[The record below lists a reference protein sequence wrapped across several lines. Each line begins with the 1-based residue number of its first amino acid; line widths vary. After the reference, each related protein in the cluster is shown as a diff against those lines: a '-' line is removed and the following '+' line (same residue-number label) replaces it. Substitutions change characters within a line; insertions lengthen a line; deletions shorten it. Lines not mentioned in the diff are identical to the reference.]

1 MKIFRNYLILS
12 GLLLT
17 FLFFYIPVR
26 NQTSYPLEIGPQ
38 LDPRVR
44 TKYTDLLNEQQP
56 EILFVGDSM
65 LAPAV
70 DEAVVSRRLGKKTL
84 LAGQPGTASTV
95 WYLMIKNNIVAAE
108 HKPEYLVLFFRDAML
123 TAPGYRVTG
132 SYFEL
137 VDEYASPDDELLIER
152 AYLNQ
157 MTPPEKIM
165 EAYMPLYASRWGIR
179 AGIER
184 YIRYSLGRIL
194 LGCDEACMDFALER
208 VFRAG
213 DFDLPFFTNM
223 IAASDDYLYTNGRL
237 NFNDQV
243 GRSFLPEIIRLCEEN
258 NIRLVLVRMPILR
271 FEEPGTRP
279 AGLDA
284 YVQDLTGYLDQN
296 GVPFFDFDTKDF
308 PSQYFYD
315 SVHLNEQGRAVFT
328 ERLAESLLAVMK

>member
-1 MKIFRNYLILS
+1 MKAFRNYLILC
-12 GLLLT
+12 GLLLG
-17 FLFFYIPVR
+17 FLSFYIVIR
-26 NQTSYPLEIGPQ
+26 NRTSYPLEIGPQ
-38 LDPRVR
+38 LDSQIRR
-44 TKYTDLLNEQQP
+44 RYKTLLNEQRP
-56 EILFVGDSM
+56 EIFFLGDSM
-65 LAPAV
+65 LGPAV
-70 DEAVVSRRLGKKTL
+70 DETMVSKRLGKKTL
-84 LAGQPGTASTV
+84 LVSQPGTASAV
-95 WYLMIKNNIVAAE
+95 WYLMTKNNIVAAE

-132 SYFEL
+132 SYFGM
-137 VDEYASPDDELLIER
+137 VDEFASPDDKLLIER

-194 LGCDEACMDFALER
+194 LDCDEACMDFALED

-223 IAASDDYLYTNGRL
+223 IAASDDYLYTNERL

-243 GRSFLPEIIRLCEEN
+243 GRSFLPEIIRLCDEN
-258 NIRLVLVRMPILR
+258 DIRLVLVRMPILR

-279 AGLDA
+279 ARLDA
-284 YVQDLTGYLDQN
+284 YVQDLASYLDQN
-296 GVPFFDFDTKDF
+296 GVAFFDFDTKDF

-315 SVHLNEQGRAVFT
+315 GVHLNEQGRAVFT
-328 ERLAESLLAVMK
+328 ERLAESLRAVMK